1 MIEVSALLF
10 TLLAEGAAVLSLILI
25 IWIVLTIRKKSKDK
39 AAAKELVGSIKQHS
53 EDRLE
58 AIESFIKG
66 SAGLEADELQ
76 LAVKKLDRSEKDF
89 FTQLVRLY
97 LKRDANILST
107 MDEQLDKVIAD
118 YKSFVGQGEQV
129 SSEEGEADAGDK
141 IATLEKE
148 KTVLAEELAI
158 TKATMA
164 NMMSEFNTM
173 FYGGDQTIQTSKEA
187 LKSQMSEVKDDV
199 AIVEKAPTE
208 EVATEEVAVEEIAE
222 PVEELEQAPEVE
234 SETASAD
241 DIDDILF
248 AANEPKEE
256 APKATAPDM
265 DDDIFFS
272 NDDPP
277 AEASAPQSISESDD
291 NFGDIVSSDD
301 VDDLLDGIDLSKEID
316 VK

>member
-10 TLLAEGAAVLSLILI
+10 TLLAEGTAVLSLILI

-118 YKSFVGQGEQV
+118 YKSFAGQGEQV
-129 SSEEGEADAGDK
+129 SSEEGEADASDK

-173 FYGGDQTIQTSKEA
+173 FNGGDQTIQSSKEA
-187 LKSQMSEVKDDV
+187 LKSQMSEVEDDV
-199 AIVEKAPTE
+199 AIVEEAPTE
-208 EVATEEVAVEEIAE
+208 EVVTEEAAVEEIAE
-222 PVEELEQAPEVE
+222 PVEEPEQAPEVE

-248 AANEPKEE
+248 AANEPEE
-256 APKATAPDM
+256 APKASEPDM

-272 NDDPP
+272 NDAPP